1 MKKKKVLALGLVIL
15 VAAGVGIKVMHD
27 QQSAVPA
34 VSMVNTSPVVVKDLT
49 ETLSLNAPLEGTDS
63 VDVTSGLHYEVKA
76 LYVKEG
82 DKVQAG
88 QLIAELDT
96 SRVEQEIAALRDN
109 LKLLEVQYA
118 EGAEQTSDSVALI
131 QAQLAQTLKERQQAY
146 DTAVDQLEEAKRNLS
161 QLETLEGVGGAT
173 TEEVTAARTAV
184 AQAQRTVDG
193 YEVENGQVV
202 ATQEEKQQ
210 LENAAADTSASL
222 AQSIQNAKNEI
233 ARKQSDLEDCRIVS
247 SIDGTVTRVY
257 TKVGRFADEPTEEG
271 RPMFTIENIDD
282 LKMEVDVSEYDI
294 ANVALGQNVTVT
306 ADILGDGAA
315 QGTITAISPTGEEKA
330 GSTERVIPVEVTI
343 EGGQEGLIAGI
354 NAKAEI
360 AVKEAKNALVVPI
373 EAIYDNLDGT
383 YQVVRQNA
391 DGALEPIAVTLG
403 VENALEIEIL
413 SDQIHEGDNIVLS
426 PTAEQG
432 RGTAQTQGGGMEDA

>member
-1 MKKKKVLALGLVIL
+1 MYILSKTKSEAGQYPAIQHHDGLTAPEGFYWWPDYLEQDTFEQYEGFVALG
-15 VAAGVGIKVMHD
+15 
-27 QQSAVPA
+27 
-34 VSMVNTSPVVVKDLT
+34 
-49 ETLSLNAPLEGTDS
+49 PL
-63 VDVTSGLHYEVKA
+63 L
-76 LYVKEG
+76 
-82 DKVQAG
+82 
-88 QLIAELDT
+88 
-96 SRVEQEIAALRDN
+96 
-109 LKLLEVQYA
+109 
-118 EGAEQTSDSVALI
+118 
-131 QAQLAQTLKERQQAY
+131 
-146 DTAVDQLEEAKRNLS
+146 
-161 QLETLEGVGGAT
+161 
-173 TEEVTAARTAV
+173 
-184 AQAQRTVDG
+184 
-193 YEVENGQVV
+193 
-202 ATQEEKQQ
+202 EEKQQ
-210 LENAAADTSASL
+210 LENAAADTSPSL

-360 AVKEAKNALVVPI
+360 AVKEAKIALVVPI
-373 EAIYDNLDGT
+373 EAIYDNLGGT
-383 YQVVRQNA
+383 
-391 DGALEPIAVTLG
+391 
-403 VENALEIEIL
+403 
-413 SDQIHEGDNIVLS
+413 
-426 PTAEQG
+426 
-432 RGTAQTQGGGMEDA
+432 

>member
-271 RPMFTIENIDD
+271 RPMFTIENI
-282 LKMEVDVSEYDI
+282 E
-294 ANVALGQNVTVT
+294 
-306 ADILGDGAA
+306 DG
-315 QGTITAISPTGEEKA
+315 S
-330 GSTERVIPVEVTI
+330 
-343 EGGQEGLIAGI
+343 
-354 NAKAEI
+354 
-360 AVKEAKNALVVPI
+360 
-373 EAIYDNLDGT
+373 
-383 YQVVRQNA
+383 
-391 DGALEPIAVTLG
+391 
-403 VENALEIEIL
+403 
-413 SDQIHEGDNIVLS
+413 
-426 PTAEQG
+426 G
-432 RGTAQTQGGGMEDA
+432 RK